1 MARAPLLESLRERL
15 DPYPTVDDP
24 SGRVRLQ
31 TLVLLRWTAI
41 VGQLLAI
48 LFVHFGL
55 DFRLPLLPALGV
67 VGVSA
72 LLHIVLFIVYPSAKR
87 LTEAGAT
94 GYLPFDLV
102 QLRQIGRASGRERV
116 WQYG

>member
-1 MARAPLLESLRERL
+1 MRISNWSSDVCSSDL
-15 DPYPTVDDP
+15 
-24 SGRVRLQ
+24 

-72 LLHIVLFIVYPSAKR
+72 LLNIVLFIVYPSAKR

-94 GYLPFDLV
+94 GYLAFD
-102 QLRQIGRASGRERV
+102 QIGRASGRERV
-116 WQYG
+116 CQYV